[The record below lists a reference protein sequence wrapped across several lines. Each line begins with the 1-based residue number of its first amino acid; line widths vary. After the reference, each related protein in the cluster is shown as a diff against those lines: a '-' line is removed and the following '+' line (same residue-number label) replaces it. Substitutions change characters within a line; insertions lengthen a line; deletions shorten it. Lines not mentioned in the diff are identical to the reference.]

1 MPTEI
6 RFRLNHLYQGPNAP
20 FLHAADAGL
29 FADNDIAVS
38 FIEGFSSSQVARAI
52 AAGEADAG
60 FGDVSSTFELAL
72 RAGSVPVTC
81 LLPVF
86 ARSPCCLGY
95 LPQARP
101 LALGDLGGATLCG
114 PDGDTSARL
123 LPLLL
128 ARNGLTDVRYN
139 YLAVSPPERD
149 RLVAGPWGIKEP
161 AADCPLTQIDEI
173 DFMLVPGVAFDRRGQ
188 RIGYGAGFYDRL
200 LARRH
205 RHTDCVA
212 IAFDCQVVPRIPTE
226 AHDQPI
232 DRLITETLNEEFF
245 T

>member
-1 MPTEI
+1 MPNLTDSTKSDLRHQVLAARERMDAASKQHALSRILPALVALPSYRAARKVAAYMSFGSEI
-6 RFRLNHLYQGPNAP
+6 DTGP
-20 FLHAADAGL
+20 
-29 FADNDIAVS
+29 
-38 FIEGFSSSQVARAI
+38 FIETLL
-52 AAGEADAG
+52 ADQKSLVLPRVDTA
-60 FGDVSSTFELAL
+60 THTLAL
-72 RAGSVPVTC
+72 HH
-81 LLPVF
+81 VF
-86 ARSPCCLGY
+86 
-95 LPQARP
+95 
-101 LALGDLGGATLCG
+101 
-114 PDGDTSARL
+114 
-123 LPLLL
+123 
-128 ARNGLTDVRYN
+128 
-139 YLAVSPPERD
+139 ERD

-161 AADCPLTQIDEI
+161 AADSPRTQIDEV
-173 DFMLVPGVAFDRRGQ
+173 DFILVPGVAFDRRGQ